1 MQIFRLI
8 LGRTAV
14 AVPADTSALE
24 SALEKA
30 SSDLAELQSRLA
42 SEQAAAETDPGA
54 VTEEERKKWN
64 SPTIC
69 QNWIR
74 CQQKNL

>member
-1 MQIFRLI
+1 M
-8 LGRTAV
+8 
-14 AVPADTSALE
+14 PADTSALE

-54 VTEEERKKWN
+54 VTEEEKKKMELTN
-64 SPTIC
+64 
-69 QNWIR
+69 
-74 CQQKNL
+74 NLSELQILTEW